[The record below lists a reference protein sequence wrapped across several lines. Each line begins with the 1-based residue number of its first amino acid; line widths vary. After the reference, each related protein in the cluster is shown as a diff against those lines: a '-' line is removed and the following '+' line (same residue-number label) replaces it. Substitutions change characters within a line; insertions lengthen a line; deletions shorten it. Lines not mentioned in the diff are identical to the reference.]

1 MANKVGRPRKFESP
15 EYLLDKAIEF
25 QEKCRIEEKPFLL
38 IGLANWLGVHSD
50 IFKEYAHFE
59 EFTPTIKKIRV
70 MAELSLIEGGLTGQ
84 FQTTM
89 SIFLAKCNH
98 GYNENNGDANK
109 VQELV
114 QD

>member
-1 MANKVGRPRKFESP
+1 MSNKVGRPRKFESP
-15 EYLLDKAIEF
+15 EYLLGKALEF
-25 QEKCRIEEKPFLL
+25 QELCLKNEKPFLL
-38 IGLANWLGVHSD
+38 IGFANWLGVHSD
-50 IFKEYAHFE
+50 IFKEYAHFP
-59 EFTPTIKKIRV
+59 EFTPTIKEIRQ

-98 GYNENNGDANK
+98 GYNENSGDGNK
-109 VQELV
+109 DKEMV